1 MGCGEGMCGVVH
13 ETCIV
18 AWCYLIT
25 AYKDTNVNLLELC
38 ATKGCVI
45 IGWIH
50 NRTTSETFLRSNDQH
65 MQATLQVTQ
74 PKAVAVVLDKHDTPF
89 YYRMTEHG
97 MDVCRNCAHA
107 QAGLHEHDQSAPLFQ
122 EAAVNVH
129 TGGKRSKVNVY
140 NEADQSE
147 HVCEEPGRKA
157 PHPDSWGG
165 WPGHYSDQPAAPQ
178 QDAVEVFRAF
188 AQALFVLAREP

>member
-18 AWCYLIT
+18 TWGYLIT
-25 AYKDTNVNLLELC
+25 SFKATTARLLKYCEKKD
-38 ATKGCVI
+38 CVI

-50 NRTTSETFLRSNDQH
+50 SRTTSETFLRSNDQH

-74 PKAVAVVLDKHDTPF
+74 PKAVTVVLDQHGTPF

-129 TGGKRSKVNVY
+129 TGGKRSK
-140 NEADQSE
+140 
-147 HVCEEPGRKA
+147 GR
-157 PHPDSWGG
+157 
-165 WPGHYSDQPAAPQ
+165 
-178 QDAVEVFRAF
+178 
-188 AQALFVLAREP
+188 L